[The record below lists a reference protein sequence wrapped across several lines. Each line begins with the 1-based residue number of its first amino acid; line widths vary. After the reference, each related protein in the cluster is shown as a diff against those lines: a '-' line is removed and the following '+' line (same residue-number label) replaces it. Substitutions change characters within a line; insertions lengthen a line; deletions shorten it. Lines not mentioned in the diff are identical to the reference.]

1 MACFATNRRQKEN
14 EPIYVEGF
22 RELYRF
28 PGYTVK
34 AARIHEAIG
43 EVVLRRDKRFK
54 LVCPHCEGRMTPSRE
69 VPQMVRD
76 LGLGPLPLVLI
87 RYAAIQGWCRSCRR
101 YATVRPPGI
110 GERQQAT
117 DRLMAFASHLCRF
130 MPVTHVADALA
141 VTDKAVREW
150 DKRILR
156 RTIGEPNLDDLEVL
170 LIDEKSIGKH
180 QPYVTVVLNG
190 VSGELLHMHQ
200 GTKPQGIESFFQK
213 LTDKQKASI
222 EAVGIDRDG
231 AYEKAVKTHLSAD
244 VVYDKFHI
252 IANYNGVIDEV
263 RRSEWRKAKAE
274 DKPVLKGTRYILF
287 KRPEHRSEQ
296 DEDRLNALLAV
307 NDNLLTV
314 DMLKD
319 DLHQFWACSDEQEAE
334 DWLAGWIDWALNTT
348 IQPLRRFARGLQ
360 RSARGILNYFTHRI
374 TSGPIEGF
382 NNLISRAIHR
392 ACGVRDHEYLY
403 LKLRQESLV

>member
-1 MACFATNRRQKEN
+1 
-14 EPIYVEGF
+14 
-22 RELYRF
+22 
-28 PGYTVK
+28 
-34 AARIHEAIG
+34 
-43 EVVLRRDKRFK
+43 
-54 LVCPHCEGRMTPSRE
+54 MTRSRE

-87 RYAAIQGWCRSCRR
+87 RYPALQGWCRSCKR
-101 YATVRPPGI
+101 YATLRPPGI

-117 DRLMAFASHLCRF
+117 DRLMEFASHLCRF

-222 EAVGIDRDG
+222 QAVGIDRDG

-244 VVYDKFHI
+244 VVYDKFHV
-252 IANYNGVIDEV
+252 IANYNRVIDEV
-263 RRSEWRKAKAE
+263 RRSEWRKAKAQ

>member
-1 MACFATNRRQKEN
+1 M
-14 EPIYVEGF
+14 YVEGF

-28 PGYTVK
+28 RGYTVK
-34 AARIHEAIG
+34 AARIDEAIG
-43 EVVLRRDKRFK
+43 EVKLRRDKRFA
-54 LVCPHCEGRMTPSRE
+54 LRCPHCEGRMTQSRE

-76 LGLGPLPLVLI
+76 LGLGPLALVLI
-87 RYAAIQGWCRSCRR
+87 RYEAIQGWCRSCRR

-117 DRLMAFASHLCRF
+117 DRLMEFASQLCRF
-130 MPVTHVADALA
+130 MPVNRVADVLA
-141 VTDKAVREW
+141 VRDTTVREW
-150 DKRILR
+150 DKRVLR

-180 QPYVTVVLNG
+180 QPYVTVVLNAI
-190 VSGELLHMHQ
+190 SGELLHMHQ
-200 GTKPQGIESFFQK
+200 GTKPESIEAFFEK

-222 EAVGIDRDG
+222 QAVGIDRDG
-231 AYEKAVKTHLSAD
+231 AYEKAVTTHLSAD
-244 VVYDKFHI
+244 VVYDKYHI
-252 IANYNGVIDEV
+252 LANYNGVIDEV

-274 DKPVLKGTRYILF
+274 DKPVLKGMRYILF
-287 KRPEHRSEQ
+287 KRPERRSDE
-296 DEDRLNALLAV
+296 DEDRLNALLAA
-307 NDNLLTV
+307 NENLLMV

-319 DLHQFWACSDEQEAE
+319 DLHQFWACRDQEEAE
-334 DWLAGWIDWALNTT
+334 AWLEGWIDWALNTT
-348 IQPLRRFARGLQ
+348 IEPLRRFANGLR
-360 RSARGILNYFTHRI
+360 RSARGILNYFRHRI

-382 NNLISRAIHR
+382 NNLISRTIHR

>member
-1 MACFATNRRQKEN
+1 M
-14 EPIYVEGF
+14 YVEGF

-34 AARIHEAIG
+34 AARIDEAIG
-43 EVVLRRDKRFK
+43 EVTLRRDRRCK
-54 LVCPHCEGRMTPSRE
+54 LACPHCQGRMTRSRE

-87 RYAAIQGWCRSCRR
+87 RYPAIQGRCRSCRR

-110 GERQQAT
+110 GAHQQAT
-117 DRLMAFASHLCRF
+117 DRLMEFASHLCRF

-150 DKRILR
+150 DKRVLR

-170 LIDEKSIGKH
+170 LIDEKSIGRN

-200 GTKPQGIESFFQK
+200 GTKPEGINSFFEQ
-213 LTDKQKASI
+213 LTDQQKAGI
-222 EAVGIDRDG
+222 QAVGIDRDG
-231 AYEKAVKTHLSAD
+231 AYQKAVTEHLSAD
-244 VVYDKFHI
+244 IVYDKFHI

-263 RRSEWRKAKAE
+263 RRGEWQKAKAE
-274 DKPVLKGTRYILF
+274 DKPVLKGMRYILF
-287 KRPEHRSEQ
+287 KRAERRSEE
-296 DEDRLNALLAV
+296 DEDRLDALLAV
-307 NDNLLTV
+307 NENLLTV

-319 DLHQFWACSDEQEAE
+319 DLHQLWACGSEREAE
-334 DWLAGWIDWALNTT
+334 AWLDGWIDWALDSG
-348 IQPLRRFARGLQ
+348 IAPLARFARGLR
-360 RSARGILNYFTHRI
+360 RSARGVLNYFKHRI

-382 NNLISRAIHR
+382 NNLISRTIRR
-392 ACGVRDHEYLY
+392 ACGIRDREYLY
-403 LKLRQESLV
+403 LKLRQESLE

>member
-1 MACFATNRRQKEN
+1 MY
-14 EPIYVEGF
+14 IEGF

-34 AARIHEAIG
+34 EARIDEAIG
-43 EVVLRRDKRFK
+43 EITLRRDKRFTLK
-54 LVCPHCEGRMTPSRE
+54 CPHCEGRMTPSRE

-87 RYAAIQGWCRSCRR
+87 RYPAIQGRCRSCQR

-110 GERQQAT
+110 ADRQQAT
-117 DRLMAFASHLCRF
+117 DRLMAFASQLCRF
-130 MPVTHVADALA
+130 MPVNRVADVLA
-141 VTDKAVREW
+141 VRDTTAREW

-180 QPYVTVVLNG
+180 QPYATVVLNG

-200 GTKPQGIESFFQK
+200 GTKPEGIESFFEK
-213 LTDKQKASI
+213 LTEQQKASI
-222 EAVGIDRDG
+222 QAVGIDRDG
-231 AYEKAVKTHLSAD
+231 AYEKAVTEHLSAD
-244 VVYDKFHI
+244 VVYDKFHL

-263 RRSEWRKAKAE
+263 RRSEWRKAKADE
-274 DKPVLKGTRYILF
+274 KPVIKGTRYILF
-287 KRPEHRSEQ
+287 KRPDRRSEQ

-307 NDNLLTV
+307 NENLLTV

-319 DLHQFWACSDEQEAE
+319 DLHQLWACEDEHDAE
-334 DWLAGWIDWALNTT
+334 VWLDDWIDWALDTT
-348 IQPLRRFARGLQ
+348 IEPLRRFARGLR

-392 ACGVRDHEYLY
+392 ACGVRDREYLY
-403 LKLRQESLV
+403 LKLRQESLA

>member
-1 MACFATNRRQKEN
+1 MAWFTTSHYHTEI

-28 PGYTVK
+28 PGYAVK
-34 AARIHEAIG
+34 AARIDEAIG
-43 EVVLRRDKRFK
+43 EVTLRRDGRFK
-54 LVCPHCEGRMTPSRE
+54 LACPHCESRITRSRE

-87 RYAAIQGWCRSCRR
+87 RYPAIQGWCRSCRR

-156 RTIGEPNLDDLEVL
+156 QTIGEPNLDNLEVL

-180 QPYVTVVLNG
+180 QPVVLNG

-200 GTKPQGIESFFQK
+200 GTKPEGIESFFEK

-222 EAVGIDRDG
+222 HAVGIDRDG
-231 AYEKAVKTHLSAD
+231 AYEKAVKAHLSAD
-244 VVYDKFHI
+244 VVYDKFHV
-252 IANYNGVIDEV
+252 IANYNRVIDDV
-263 RRSEWRKAKAE
+263 RRSEWQKAKAQ
-274 DKPVLKGTRYILF
+274 DKPVLKGMRYILF
-287 KRPEHRSEQ
+287 KRAARRSDE

-307 NDNLLTV
+307 NENLLTV

-319 DLHQFWACSDEQEAE
+319 DLHQLWACRNQRDAEA
-334 DWLAGWIDWALNTT
+334 WLADWIDWALTTT
-348 IQPLRRFARGLQ
+348 IGPLRRFARGLR
-360 RSARGILNYFTHRI
+360 RSTHGILNYFKHRI
-374 TSGPIEGF
+374 TNGPIEAF
-382 NNLISRAIHR
+382 NNLISRTIHR
-392 ACGVRDHEYLY
+392 ACGVRDREYLY
-403 LKLRQESLV
+403 LKLRQESLA

>member
-1 MACFATNRRQKEN
+1 M
-14 EPIYVEGF
+14 YVEGF

-34 AARIHEAIG
+34 SARIDEAIG
-43 EVVLRRDKRFK
+43 EITLRRDKRFK
-54 LVCPHCEGRMTPSRE
+54 LACPHCQHRMTRSRE
-69 VPQMVRD
+69 LPQMVRD
-76 LGLGPLPLVLI
+76 LGLGPLPLVVL
-87 RYAAIQGWCRSCRR
+87 RYPAIQGWCGSCER

-110 GERQQAT
+110 GAHQLAT
-117 DRLMAFASHLCRF
+117 DRLMEFASHLCRF

-150 DKRILR
+150 DKRVLR
-156 RTIGEPNLDDLEVL
+156 RTIGEPDLDDLRVL

-200 GTKPQGIESFFQK
+200 GPKSESIESFFER
-213 LTDKQKASI
+213 LTDPQKSCI

-231 AYEKAVKTHLSAD
+231 AYEKAVTAHLSAD

-252 IANYNGVIDEV
+252 IANYNRVIDDV
-263 RRSEWRKAKAE
+263 RRAEWRKATAE
-274 DKPVLKGTRYILF
+274 AKPVLKGTRYILF
-287 KRPEHRSEQ
+287 KRPERRSED
-296 DEDRLNALLAV
+296 DEDRLNALLTV
-307 NDNLLTV
+307 NENLLTV

-319 DLHQFWACSDEQEAE
+319 DLHQLWTCGDAHDAEA
-334 DWLAGWIDWALNTT
+334 WLEGWIEWALSSG
-348 IQPLRRFARGLQ
+348 IAPLARFARGLR
-360 RSARGILNYFTHRI
+360 RSARGILNYFHHRI

-392 ACGVRDHEYLY
+392 ACGVRDREYLY
-403 LKLRQESLV
+403 LKLRQESLA